1 MNFVRHPLGIALLSA
16 LAAASV
22 QAAEQLPNVLVTA
35 TALDEPATVST
46 DPRTPG
52 NRFRPTMARITSRS
66 PTAHREAE
74 TAKAHRG

>member
-46 DPRTPG
+46 DPR
-52 NRFRPTMARITSRS
+52 S